1 MKERGRGRKGEIK
14 EKTEKD
20 REKRHKER
28 EETKR
33 QRQRVCESDR
43 ERGRKKGRD
52 IHVHTFYYTS
62 AFLLPRLLPHGNSF
76 IASGR
81 VQWTGSLITASSDG
95 NRAPTILPLLERLF
109 SEEDGDF
116 TSSVLPS
123 AEVTES
129 SLLDSEEEEKETE
142 DRTSKNWREIKK
154 EMKKCICTYCTTKY
168 SKYIIFVC
176 TCILNYF
183 TFSQVSNT
191 LRSLHVHINE
201 ALHS

>member
-1 MKERGRGRKGEIK
+1 MEGRDKREDKERQ
-14 EKTEKD
+14 
-20 REKRHKER
+20 R
-28 EETKR
+28 EETQRERKDTKR

-43 ERGRKKGRD
+43 EREGGRKGGTYMY
-52 IHVHTFYYTS
+52 IYYTS

-81 VQWTGSLITASSDG
+81 VQWTGSLITPSSDG

-123 AEVTES
+123 ADVAES
-129 SLLDSEEEEKETE
+129 SLLDSEEEEEETE
-142 DRTSKNWREIKK
+142 DRTLKNWREIKK
-154 EMKKCICTYCTTKY
+154 EMKNAYVHIVQLN

>member
-1 MKERGRGRKGEIK
+1 MGERKREREEGRDKREDRERQREETQRERKGTK
-14 EKTEKD
+14 
-20 REKRHKER
+20 REKR
-28 EETKR
+28 
-33 QRQRVCESDR
+33 QRDRDRDR
-43 ERGRKKGRD
+43 ESERATEKEGGSERGTYMYTH
-52 IHVHTFYYTS
+52 ILYTS

-81 VQWTGSLITASSDG
+81 VQWTGSLIMASSDG

-123 AEVTES
+123 AEVAES

-154 EMKKCICTYCTTKY
+154 EMKKCICTYCITK
-168 SKYIIFVC
+168 
-176 TCILNYF
+176 
-183 TFSQVSNT
+183 
-191 LRSLHVHINE
+191 
-201 ALHS
+201 

>member
-1 MKERGRGRKGEIK
+1 MYI
-14 EKTEKD
+14 
-20 REKRHKER
+20 
-28 EETKR
+28 
-33 QRQRVCESDR
+33 
-43 ERGRKKGRD
+43 
-52 IHVHTFYYTS
+52 YYTS

-95 NRAPTILPLLERLF
+95 NRAPTILPLLEHLF

-123 AEVTES
+123 VEVAES
-129 SLLDSEEEEKETE
+129 SLLDSEEEEEETE

-154 EMKKCICTYCTTKY
+154 KMKNVYVHTVQLN

>member
-20 REKRHKER
+20 REKDTKR
-28 EETKR
+28 EKR
-33 QRQRVCESDR
+33 QRDRNRESVR
-43 ERGRKKGRD
+43 AIEKEGGKKGGTYMYMY
-52 IHVHTFYYTS
+52 IYYTS
-62 AFLLPRLLPHGNSF
+62 GFLLPRLLPHGNSF

-109 SEEDGDF
+109 SQEDGDF

-123 AEVTES
+123 VEVAES
-129 SLLDSEEEEKETE
+129 SLLDSEEEEEETE

-154 EMKKCICTYCTTKY
+154 EMKNVYVHTVQLN